1 MSGWYARVLYA
12 KHVSRKRKTWQ
23 DGFMSM
29 NKQGDTRRSAKLYD
43 ESGLIVA
50 KGHLPA
56 SEELT
61 TTSEGMCN
69 KPPGC
74 PSVSVCC
81 LASIHNF
88 LPAGISAFEGWI
100 VNIDSECLL
109 QDLPGQSDISD
120 SLQMPVQPAQHST
133 DAQKP
138 AVAQQPCKWKSKFQ
152 KPRAAKALP
161 CDAAVAPCNTQDN
174 IAKHLSEFMGKSPNC
189 IKQAAAK
196 QSAQTS
202 SVPKRSG
209 PGHAIIAHSHVTR
222 FDCFQSKGFALQM
235 MKSLVS

>member
-1 MSGWYARVLYA
+1 
-12 KHVSRKRKTWQ
+12 
-23 DGFMSM
+23 MSM